1 MKMIS
6 FMNQIVL
13 QNMDYHSTPVDFD
26 EKCATIFVDRL
37 TNLTIT
43 FLSPRCDKRAMH
55 SSIIF
60 PKLEGSILELLN
72 ACTTIRQYVST
83 VTSRAHVSKV
93 FVS

>member
-1 MKMIS
+1 MIS

-43 FLSPRCDKRAMH
+43 FYHLGAIKEPC
-55 SSIIF
+55 
-60 PKLEGSILELLN
+60 IL
-72 ACTTIRQYVST
+72 Q
-83 VTSRAHVSKV
+83 
-93 FVS
+93 

>member
-6 FMNQIVL
+6 FINQIVL

-43 FLSPRCDKRAMH
+43 FLSPRGDKRAMH
-55 SSIIF
+55 SSIF
-60 PKLEGSILELLN
+60 QNWKE
-72 ACTTIRQYVST
+72 VSLSFLT
-83 VTSRAHVSKV
+83 LAPPSGNL
-93 FVS
+93 FLP